1 MKNNNNHF
9 GKNFYAFTSAAL
21 ALVLMVV
28 ASVAL
33 FNHDSTAGAEAVTLT
48 ENATV
53 VTSPFT
59 EAVEKVRDSVV
70 GVNNYTTYRSS
81 YYGFGFGYGRG
92 DYADSSREVL
102 QGSGSGVVVAD
113 GYVLTN
119 YHVVEDAT
127 TLEVTSGDKV
137 YPAELKG
144 TDEAK
149 DIAVLYVEDLDIEP
163 VVLGD
168 SDQLSVGDWAIC
180 IGNPLSFTGTTTV
193 GVISALNREITSDS
207 TDEYGK
213 RAVNTMIQ
221 TDAAINAGNSGGGMF
236 NVAGELIGIPSM
248 KYTGSMFTGSTVEG
262 IGMAIPINEAKELI
276 NDVLA
281 GNGNVESASG
291 TTQSSQSISTGDT
304 PRIGVSVSN
313 LNPNSYA
320 VAYSLIPNGAY
331 VVEVESGSPAEQ
343 AGMLVDDIVVSVDG
357 TRISSKEEMTSIL
370 QSKQAGDTV
379 ILKVYRV
386 EGGLS
391 SYDDQT
397 SLPDGEYI
405 DLTVELAI
413 LDVAA
418 Q

>member
-1 MKNNNNHF
+1 MKTNNNHS

-21 ALVLMVV
+21 ALMLMVV

-59 EAVEKVRDSVV
+59 EAVEKVRGSVV

-320 VAYSLIPNGAY
+320 VAYNLIPNGAY
-331 VVEVESGSPAEQ
+331 VLEVESGSPAEQ